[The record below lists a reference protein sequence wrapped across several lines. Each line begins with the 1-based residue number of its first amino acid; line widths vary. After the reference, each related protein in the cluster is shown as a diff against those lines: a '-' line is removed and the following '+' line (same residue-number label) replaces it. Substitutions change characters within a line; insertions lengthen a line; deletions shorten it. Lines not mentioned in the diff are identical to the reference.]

1 MITNGLETDYRLNY
15 CRSNTKTKLL
25 VRNQFLFFW
34 FTAFFQFKLRKLLDF
49 KSISVL
55 KIICPFFGVLC
66 PSNFLFQDPN
76 SKMDHWNF
84 LEVRY
89 LIWISYLYFTLS
101 AIGPWLRSRRL
112 INKSPQAQS
121 CCLALACQLASS
133 LKVEYFML
141 TI

>member
-1 MITNGLETDYRLNY
+1 MDRFQA
-15 CRSNTKTKLL
+15 KLL
-25 VRNQFLFFW
+25 SQQHKDKIAGQKLVSIFW
-34 FTAFFQFKLRKLLDF
+34 FTTFFQFKLRKLLDL

-55 KIICPFFGVLC
+55 KMICPFFGALC
-66 PSNFLFQDPN
+66 PSKLLFQDPN

-84 LEVRY
+84 LQVRY
-89 LIWISYLYFTLS
+89 LIWISYLNFTLS
-101 AIGPWLRSRRL
+101 AIGRWHRSRRL